1 MAGEVI
7 VGYDGSACAKGA
19 LSQAVEQARAFGAG
33 LVIAFAYEPPAAG
46 AEMADHRHAL
56 EERGKALTE
65 EAVGLVA
72 GSGVEA
78 NAVVVDARP
87 AHGLLALA
95 AEHQARMIVVG
106 THGEPPIRASCSARP
121 PTSSCTAPRCRSWW
135 CGSPTPE
142 RRDTPHAGRYPATRA
157 SIGLTTTVAGG
168 GGT

>member
-33 LVIAFAYEPPAAG
+33 LVIAFAFEPPAMG

-56 EERGKALTE
+56 EDRGKALTE

-78 NAVVVDARP
+78 KAAVVDARP
-87 AHGLLALA
+87 VDGLLALV

-106 THGEPPIRASCSARP
+106 THGELPIMGVVLGS
-121 PTSSCTAPRCRSWW
+121 TAYKLLHRS
-135 CGSPTPE
+135 PVPVLVV
-142 RRDTPHAGRYPATRA
+142 RVPDA
-157 SIGLTTTVAGG
+157 
-168 GGT
+168 